1 VLLQGRRRRDS
12 GEKIQACVL
21 DDNLSLVELISC
33 VTLPCDDELGSRA
46 SLMRH
51 ASFSMH
57 RLSCATV
64 PCHIELQY
72 DEPDV
77 CRRTSSMMRV
87 AAAAGG
93 AARGRSGEHG
103 RGERSELMCCVDVAV
118 ERSELMCCVDVA
130 VERSELMC
138 CVDVAVE
145 RSELMCCVDVGASS
159 PAAAAAEICA
169 WMRDSSTGSNP
180 CTHPQSVSAPDVVGH
195 RRRSRAKSIC
205 LYA

>member
-118 ERSELMCCVDVA
+118 ERSELMCCVDA
-130 VERSELMC
+130 
-138 CVDVAVE
+138 
-145 RSELMCCVDVGASS
+145 GASS

>member
-138 CVDVAVE
+138 CVDA
-145 RSELMCCVDVGASS
+145 GASS

>member
-64 PCHIELQY
+64 PCDIELQY

-138 CVDVAVE
+138 CVDA
-145 RSELMCCVDVGASS
+145 GASS